1 MYGFKVAAAYRN
13 AIESEVNDAWGTI
26 YDCQRELIE
35 IDTGKYDGFLT
46 KSELA
51 NEREKAERE
60 IDICTAQIE
69 ALTHALEVA
78 SNMLEHR

>member
-1 MYGFKVAAAYRN
+1 MYSFQVAAAYRN

-35 IDTGKYDGFLT
+35 IDTGKYDGLLT

-51 NEREKAERE
+51 NEREKAKRE
-60 IDICTAQIE
+60 IDLCTAQIE
-69 ALTHALEVA
+69 ALTRALDLA
-78 SNMLEHR
+78 TNTLNRG